1 MKFNFSAMASH
12 ICVACLAFLGYSC
25 GDNNEDMYG
34 CPVGE
39 WEIKGSV
46 TDEAG
51 QIVSKATVKV
61 TLPELDSDPYSAE
74 KTKLDDE
81 GNYIIESGGIPY
93 DSYKVVCIP
102 DNQDLSADSVVV
114 KLHYMRD
121 KKHKKNPWYVGSA
134 KATVDFTLKANKE
147 AETNTEEH

>member
-12 ICVACLAFLGYSC
+12 ICAACLAFLGYSC

-39 WEIKGSV
+39 WEIKGNV

-61 TLPELDSDPYSAE
+61 TLPELDSGLYPIE
-74 KTKLDDE
+74 ETKLDDE
-81 GNYIIESGGIPY
+81 GNYIIESGGIPD

-102 DNQDLSADSVVV
+102 DNQALSADSTIV
-114 KLHYMRD
+114 KLHYVRD
-121 KKHKKNPWYVGSA
+121 KKHRKNPWYVGSA
-134 KATVDFTLKANKE
+134 KATVDFMLKTNKK